1 MKSLNRVQSKIYEA
15 ALWQK
20 QGGDSNAPNLLV
32 CAPTGAGKTNVA
44 MLTML
49 HEIGRYRRDDGEIDT
64 AQMRQS
70 LKIIYVAPMKAL
82 VQEVVENF
90 TNRLTQSYG
99 VNVRELSG
107 DQSLTKAEISD
118 TQVIVTTPEK
128 WDIIT
133 RKSGERAYT
142 QLVKLLII
150 DEIHLLHNERGAVL
164 EGIVARTFRQ
174 QEQTQKPIRIVGIS
188 ATLPNFQDVAKFL
201 RVKPSEGLFFF
212 DNSFRPVPLQQQYI
226 GITEKKALKRF
237 QLMNEICYSKIST
250 SLKQNAKDQILVF
263 VHTRNETQKTA
274 EAINALAVERGE
286 ADLFVNENQP
296 EAKEVLQSE
305 AETSVKH
312 AALKELLP
320 CGIGIHHAGMVRSD
334 RNLVEDL
341 FTQGYIKVL
350 VSTATLA
357 WGVNLPAHTVII
369 KGTQV
374 YNPEKGR
381 WVELSQLDVLQML
394 GRAGRPQYDT
404 EGQGVIITT
413 HSELRYYLSLL
424 NEQLPIES
432 QLVQKL
438 PDMLNAEIVMGT
450 IQSVQEATV
459 WLGYTY
465 LYVRMRRN
473 PALYG
478 CSVED
483 IEQDPLLVQRR
494 VDMIHSAALLL
505 DKAQLIRYDRRTGG
519 FQVTALGKIASH
531 YYVTFD
537 SMAVY
542 NQHLRPTMGDI
553 EAFRVFSF
561 SKEFKN
567 IIVRAEEKLELAKL
581 VERAPIPVK
590 ESIEE
595 PTAKV
600 NVLLQAYISHLRLD
614 GYAIACDLVYIH
626 QSAGRL
632 VRALFEICLSHGWSS
647 LSLRFLDLAN
657 MVEHQVW
664 TCHHFLR
671 QLVMS
676 KRATSQGE
684 PLPSPL
690 NLVTVKTIQ
699 NLERNHLT
707 PEQYFVLSPQELGE
721 LSGQGGIKL
730 GRALHRMIHAF
741 PRLELKAKYQPIAP
755 TMLSI
760 ELTITPN
767 FEYIEALLGRSQ
779 TFWIIVEDCD
789 GSQIL
794 HHEQFALKAS
804 MVNLPQ
810 DDELAVNDIIKVFTV
825 PITRE
830 PLPPQYYIKV
840 VSDRYLHC
848 ISSTALPFR
857 NLILPNKYPA
867 PTQLLDLLPQ
877 PVADIQAPD
886 AFKDVLLEHTTIL
899 NPIQTQSFAAVF
911 EGDENV
917 LIGAPEGSDKIV
929 CAELALIHQF
939 MKDKSSR
946 CVYVAPF
953 EELCL
958 IQLSRW
964 RKSFGRRLNLNVV
977 KLTGE
982 TAVDLKLLAS
992 GNIVIATPDK
1002 WDMISRRWKQR
1013 KTVQTLALLV
1023 VDQLHAISGKKG
1035 ATLEVIV
1042 SRMRY
1047 IAAQTKQ
1054 PIRLLALCS
1063 SMANVDDVG
1072 SWLGCSTDKTK
1083 QTLFNFH
1090 PSVRPIPLEIFIRG
1104 FSEHHFGTRMLEMS
1118 KLLYGIIT
1126 RHAHGESRSIVFVPS
1141 RTQAQLS
1148 AIDILTYAAA
1158 AGQAEIFR
1166 PTEESKQRELALAL
1180 EKVRDGGLKLA
1191 LKVGIG
1197 FIHEGMRTSD
1207 KAIVDACFQTG
1218 AIRVLVRTA
1227 SSCWGVAQKCSLVV
1241 IMGTSRFDGASNGYV
1256 EYPLMDMMN
1265 MMGKAAQGSLSKC
1278 VVLCHQKKKEYYKKF
1293 LFTPLPVESRLNES
1307 LADHLCAE
1315 VVTKTIMDK
1324 QHAVDYMTWTFYYR
1338 RLTKNPNYYGLKGTT
1353 DFYINDH
1360 LSELIEEKLAD
1371 LEDANCVSIEND
1383 MDLAPL
1389 NLGIIASYY
1398 YISYSTVD
1406 FFASCLKA
1414 KCKFKTLLEILASAT
1429 EFENVPVRHREE
1441 KTLGS
1446 LFKRVKLPSSY
1457 PNLLSA
1463 RTKANILLQCHFSRI
1478 PLSTEM
1484 RQDQKLLVVDSIR
1497 LLQAMIDIISSNG
1510 WLKPALVAMEMSQM
1524 VVQGRWKTDSP
1535 LLQIPHFDQKTVDRC
1550 TAASVKSVLDIVDL
1564 EDEARERL
1572 LQVSESQMAEVA
1584 NFCNAYPDLEAR
1596 CEVLNSKDLL
1606 AGQSMQVAVMVER
1619 SLDEEDDDD
1628 QEEVAYGQVVSDYF
1642 PKQKTESW
1650 WVVLGDPATNTL
1662 YSIKRFTLEK
1672 KKELKLTFE
1681 APSKVG
1687 EVTLVLY
1694 IMADSIMGCDKEH
1707 HVTFT
1712 LAPGAEDSASDSSAG
1727 SD

>member
-1 MKSLNRVQSKIYEA
+1 M
-15 ALWQK
+15 
-20 QGGDSNAPNLLV
+20 
-32 CAPTGAGKTNVA
+32 
-44 MLTML
+44 
-49 HEIGRYRRDDGEIDT
+49 
-64 AQMRQS
+64 
-70 LKIIYVAPMKAL
+70 
-82 VQEVVENF
+82 
-90 TNRLTQSYG
+90 
-99 VNVRELSG
+99 NVRELSG
-107 DQSLTKAEISD
+107 DQSLTKAEIAD
-118 TQVIVTTPEK
+118 TQIIVTTPEK

-164 EGIVARTFRQ
+164 EGIVARTLRQ
-174 QEQTQKPIRIVGIS
+174 QEQTQKAIRIVGIS

-274 EAINALAVERGE
+274 EAMNALAVERGE
-286 ADLFVNENQP
+286 VDLFVNENQP

-341 FTQGYIKVL
+341 FTQGYIRVL

-381 WVELSQLDVLQML
+381 WIELSQLDVLQML
-394 GRAGRPQYDT
+394 GRAGRPQFDT

-450 IQSVQEATV
+450 IQSVKEASV

-478 CSVED
+478 CSVDE
-483 IEQDPLLVQRR
+483 IEQDKLLLQRR

-531 YYVTFD
+531 YYVTYD

-567 IIVRAEEKLELAKL
+567 IIVRTEEKLELAKL

-632 VRALFEICLSHGWSS
+632 VRALFEICLSHGWAS

-671 QLVMS
+671 QLVLR
-676 KRATSQGE
+676 KQGRGPLE

-690 NLVTVKTIQ
+690 NLVTIKTIQ

-730 GRALHRMIHAF
+730 GRALHRMVHAF

-767 FEYIEALLGRSQ
+767 FEYIEAILGRSQ
-779 TFWIIVEDCD
+779 SFWIIVEDCN

-794 HHEQFALKAS
+794 HHEQFTLKAS
-804 MVNLPQ
+804 MVNIGHE
-810 DDELAVNDIIKVFTV
+810 DELAINDITKVFTV
-825 PITRE
+825 PITRD
-830 PLPPQYYIKV
+830 PLPPQYFIKV

-848 ISSTALPFR
+848 ISTTSLPFR
-857 NLILPNKYPA
+857 NLILPGKYPA
-867 PTQLLDLLPQ
+867 PTQLLDLLPL
-877 PVADIQAPD
+877 PVADIKAPD
-886 AFKDVLLEHTTIL
+886 EFKAVLAEHTHVL
-899 NPIQTQSFAAVF
+899 NPIQTQTFSAVF

-917 LIGAPEGSDKIV
+917 LVGAPEGSDHLV
-929 CAELALIHQF
+929 CAELALLRQF
-939 MKDKSSR
+939 LQNRNSR
-946 CVYVAPF
+946 CAYVAPF
-953 EELCL
+953 DELCQVRL
-958 IQLSRW
+958 ARW
-964 RKSFGRRLNLNVV
+964 QKSFGAKLKLSVA

-982 TAVDLKLLAS
+982 TSVDLKLLARS
-992 GNIVIATPDK
+992 NIIVATPDK

-1013 KTVQTLALLV
+1013 KAVQTLSLFI
-1023 VDQLHAISGKKG
+1023 VDQLHAISGKHG
-1035 ATLEVIV
+1035 PTLELVV

-1047 IAAQTKQ
+1047 ITAQTKQ
-1054 PIRLLALCS
+1054 PIRLVALCS
-1063 SMANVDDVG
+1063 SMANVNDVG
-1072 SWLGCSTDKTK
+1072 SWLGCSTDKMK

-1090 PSVRPIPLEIFIRG
+1090 PSARPVPLEIFIRG

-1126 RHAHGESRSIVFVPS
+1126 RHTRGQQQTIVFVPS

-1158 AGQAEIFR
+1158 SGNGLAFLAS
-1166 PTEESKQRELALAL
+1166 EEAKKRELLTAV
-1180 EKVRDGGLKLA
+1180 EKVSEGGLKLT
-1191 LKVGIG
+1191 LKAGVG
-1197 FIHEGMRTSD
+1197 FIHEGLRATD
-1207 KAIVDACFQTG
+1207 RAIVDACFQTG
-1218 AIRVLVRTA
+1218 AIRVLVQTA
-1227 SSCWGVAQKCSLVV
+1227 SGCWGMAHKSSLVV
-1241 IMGTSRFDGASNGYV
+1241 VMGTSRFEGGSSGYT
-1256 EYPLMDMMN
+1256 EYPVMDMMN
-1265 MMGKAAQGSLSKC
+1265 MMGKAAHGDSSKC

-1293 LFTPLPVESRLNES
+1293 LFTPLPVESRLDED

-1315 VVTKTIMDK
+1315 VVTKTIKDK

-1371 LEDANCVSIEND
+1371 LEDANCISIEND

-1406 FFASCLKA
+1406 FFSSCLKA

-1429 EFENVPVRHREE
+1429 EFEQVPVRHRED
-1441 KTLGS
+1441 KTLS
-1446 LFKRVKLPSSY
+1446 KIFKRVKLHISY
-1457 PNLLSA
+1457 PNMLAA
-1463 RTKANILLQCHFSRI
+1463 RTKANILLQCHFSRV
-1478 PLSTEM
+1478 PLSTDM
-1484 RQDQKLLVVDSIR
+1484 RQDQKVIVVDSIR

-1510 WLKPALVAMEMSQM
+1510 WLRPALVAMEMSQM

-1535 LLQIPHFDQKTVDRC
+1535 LLQIPHFDAETVERC
-1550 TAASVKSVLDIVDL
+1550 KAAKVTSIFDIMDL
-1564 EDEARERL
+1564 EDDTREKL
-1572 LQVSESQMAEVA
+1572 LQLDEAQMADVA

-1596 CEVLNSKDLL
+1596 IEVLNKDDLQT
-1606 AGQSMQVAVMVER
+1606 GQTVEVAVSIER
-1619 SLDEEDDDD
+1619 SVDDEDEDEDM
-1628 QEEVAYGQVVSDYF
+1628 VYGQVVSDYF
-1642 PKQKTESW
+1642 PKAKTESW
-1650 WVVLGDPATNTL
+1650 WVVLGDPAQNTL
-1662 YSIKRFTLEK
+1662 YTIKRFTLDK
-1672 KKELKLTFE
+1672 KKELKLAFE
-1681 APSKVG
+1681 APRKEG
-1687 EVTLVLY
+1687 THALTLY
-1694 IMADSIMGCDKEH
+1694 IMADSVLGCDQEH
-1707 HVTFT
+1707 AVSLT
-1712 LAPGAEDSASDSSAG
+1712 LQKGDDGRSSDSSSGTG